1 MNYYYNG
8 SVLIGMTN
16 GSIYQRFSYDANGRV
31 VAVDYSTD
39 SGSTYTTY
47 YYLRNA
53 QGDIVKLID
62 GNGNTVVEYV
72 YDSWGKKLSTT
83 GTLAATLGANQP
95 FRYRGC
101 VYDEE
106 TGWYYLQSRYYDP
119 TTGRFISADV
129 YLSTGQGVLGH
140 NAFAYC
146 LNNPENSSDPSGC
159 IPFKGFIA
167 FFRELLESGGRGGPV
182 FSHSSSLSSKGYIV
196 SSGHS
201 SSSGNNSGYSSGA
214 GTGAGTTVGQGPTIA
229 GGIAATAS
237 GRPDEETQGMR
248 LQQQNSLDGD
258 CFASG
263 YRGSFQRF
271 TGQSGE
277 GMDAHH
283 VFPQYYKSQ
292 FHDLDIDIDLPEHL
306 SWVESHYHKSF
317 SYDYNLEWKGFFDG
331 NPTRNGAFG
340 LARELAGK
348 YGFCIWFD
356 WR

>member
-8 SVLIGMTN
+8 SVLIGITN
-16 GSIYQRFSYDANGRV
+16 GSTYQRFSYDANGRV

-39 SGSTYTTY
+39 GGITYTTY

-95 FRYRGC
+95 FRYRGY

-146 LNNPENSSDPSGC
+146 LNNPICRIDPAGSLSFAD
-159 IPFKGFIA
+159 ILQFFHNLLKGGGGGGG
-167 FFRELLESGGRGGPV
+167 SGGGYGGGSGGV
-182 FSHSSSLSSKGYIV
+182 CSANNGDSKK
-196 SSGHS
+196 H
-201 SSSGNNSGYSSGA
+201 
-214 GTGAGTTVGQGPTIA
+214 
-229 GGIAATAS
+229 
-237 GRPDEETQGMR
+237 EETEQIR
-248 LQQQNSLDGD
+248 LRQNTNAADGSISWNSELSHESKWS
-258 CFASG
+258 ASTF
-263 YRGSFQRF
+263 RKNLQKL
-271 TGQSGE
+271 TGLIGE

-283 VFPQYYKSQ
+283 VFPQHFEDDFWS
-292 FHDLDIDIDLPEHL
+292 LNIDIHDPQYG
-306 SWVESHYHKSF
+306 SWVEQHIHRSF
-317 SYDYNLEWKGFFDG
+317 SYEYNLEWQSFLDG
-331 NPTRNGAFG
+331 NPTFEEVMDF
-340 LARELAGK
+340 ARELAAK
-348 YGFCIWFD
+348 FGFDLWFGG
-356 WR
+356 R